1 VYRIPILHALPAPRL
16 ESPVPAE
23 TWTIVKLID
32 WTKDYFENA
41 RIDNPRLDAEILLAH
56 VLHMTRIELY
66 TRYATIP
73 SKEELATFRE
83 LIKRRIAAEPVRYL
97 THATEFYSLPLH
109 VDNRVLIP
117 RPETEF
123 LVDTVLASLPDRNLP
138 VQIADL
144 CTGSACIALA
154 LAAALPNA
162 RLYAV
167 DNSADALEVARRNA
181 RDNQLTD
188 RVRFFQGDLTAP
200 LANAGLADALD
211 VVVSNPP
218 YVSESE
224 FASLPREIRE
234 HEPRPALVAGP
245 VGTEFHQRIT
255 RASREFLKHDGR
267 LFMEIAETQGG
278 PVSDILNG
286 DGYRD
291 VKLVRDYAGLHRVVS
306 ARK

>member
-1 VYRIPILHALPAPRL
+1 V
-16 ESPVPAE
+16 SAE

-32 WTKDYFENA
+32 WTKDYFDNA
-41 RIDNPRLDAEILLAH
+41 RIENPRLDAEILLAH

-66 TRYATIP
+66 TRYATVP

-83 LIKRRIAAEPVRYL
+83 LIKRRVAGEPVRYL
-97 THATEFYSLPLH
+97 THATEFYSLSLH
-109 VDNRVLIP
+109 VDKRVLVP
-117 RPETEF
+117 RPETEL
-123 LVDTVLASLPDRNLP
+123 LVDVVLASLPDRDLP
-138 VQIADL
+138 VHIADL

-154 LAAALPNA
+154 LAATLPNA
-162 RLYAV
+162 CLYAV
-167 DNSADALEVARRNA
+167 DSSSDALEIARRNA
-181 RDNQLTD
+181 HDNQLTD

-200 LANAGLADALD
+200 LADAGLAGALD

-234 HEPRPALVAGP
+234 YEPRSALVAGP
-245 VGTEFHQRIT
+245 VGTEFHERIA
-255 RASREFLKHDGR
+255 RASREFLKDDGR

-278 PVSDILNG
+278 PVSDILSG

-291 VKLVRDYAGLHRVVS
+291 VKLVRDYAGLHRVIG
-306 ARK
+306 ARR